1 MAEIEYRHNFP
12 LDTDDVIRVFDSSG
26 ISRPTQDKP
35 RIARMFSAPRLI
47 ISAWDG
53 QRLIGL
59 SRSLT
64 DYSYCCYVSDLA
76 VDKAYQGRGIGRE
89 LLRRTQELVGDEV
102 TVILLSAPGAMSYY
116 PTVGFQQ
123 ADNAFIV
130 KRKR

>member
-1 MAEIEYRHNFP
+1 
-12 LDTDDVIRVFDSSG
+12 
-26 ISRPTQDKP
+26 
-35 RIARMFSAPRLI
+35 MFSAPGLI

-116 PTVGFQQ
+116 PAVGFQQ